1 MMAKPIIA
9 ILAVALL
16 LSSLGT
22 VGSFYFVSS
31 QGQTTTEPPELTLSE
46 TEASPGSVIEVEG
59 INFGANSQVS
69 IYFMSAEEA
78 DLTDGSA
85 FVLQGIDANQSTTT
99 EPEGTNTF
107 FDADGDALHTLG
119 DLLELS
125 TDQGGND
132 TTGTTTSISEH
143 NLLVVLE
150 EGVPVNGT
158 MSLECEDVNIAQG
171 RINGTVGTFGASP
184 GTYNECSISISDA
197 DITDTGEI
205 EELVVV
211 SDSEE
216 DYENSLV
223 ISETANEEGTF
234 ESSVTVPNVE
244 EGEYAILAVADDRR
258 TAVSALSVTVA
269 ETVTEPAANATEG
282 IMNETIIPAPEEEEE
297 ELAEEESTEL
307 LTVGIISNGTEG
319 VVPATFEFQANL
331 TGGTGPYTISWD
343 FGDGSEESDE
353 QTVLH
358 TFEEAGTYNVVVT
371 GTDENGQEASDNLE
385 ITINEPPPPPPPTTI
400 TKPLTVGI
408 ISNGTESVVPATFE
422 FQANL
427 TGGTEP
433 YTYIWNFGDGSEES
447 DEQTVLHT
455 FEEAGTYNVTLAAT
469 DTDNQNA
476 FDSIEIT
483 VNEPP
488 PPTTITEP
496 LTVGI
501 ISNGTE
507 SVVPATFEFQA
518 NLTGGTG
525 PYTISWDFGD
535 GSEESDEQTVLHT
548 FEEAGTYNVVV
559 TGTDENGQEASDN
572 LEITINEPPP
582 PPPPTTI
589 TEPLTVGII
598 SNGTESVVPATFE
611 FQANLTGGT
620 EPYTYIWNFGDG
632 SEESDEQTVLHTFE
646 EAGTYNVTLAA
657 TDTDNQNAFDSIEIS
672 VEELAEE
679 GGGEAATTTVQNQT
693 QNNQTDIGEEEPI
706 VQLDETS
713 AEPGSPLAIS
723 GEGFQ
728 SDTPIQI
735 FINNVQITNVITNV
749 EGSFNT
755 VVIVPTTVAAGSA
768 QVVIRTEQT
777 NIIQNVNII
786 QLDGRTEGPS
796 TLSLTAVSATDNGEA
811 LRNAPVTVF
820 DAISGEVIETG
831 RTPMDIE
838 LQEGT
843 YSIFY
848 SDFGRFEF
856 ESAEPGRW
864 IDTPDGGSGLIT
876 IREGRNTT
884 VTAIYSEQ
892 PVPPPP
898 PRVTDNSLT
907 LRAQDTQGNLI
918 EDMFVTIYDAEA
930 AEKIEQ
936 GFTEIRVDD
945 LPPGTYP
952 IFFSN
957 FEDLEFLS
965 ASPGTWIQTPFGGV
979 GLVTITDDGEDHN
992 IVVTAEY
999 NRTTIVEE
1007 QFNIQAPLDLEGNIF
1022 TITSNETRPEGP
1034 FVMSGMFALRVSD
1047 EEPVSA
1053 TLSAY
1058 FMSVREDSNENVDL
1072 ESQRSR
1078 DHDTFQ
1084 IMDLKPRV
1092 ARPIGLNS
1100 YVVSGTAD
1108 LLLNGDMYS
1117 NDERVHV
1124 IVRGGEEL
1132 TPTNIEIDFR
1142 GDQRY
1147 SAANRLDTLYGA
1159 VSSGFQ

>member
-1 MMAKPIIA
+1 MMAKPITA

-16 LSSLGT
+16 FSASGT
-22 VGSFYFVSS
+22 VGSFYLVSS
-31 QGQTTTEPPELTLSE
+31 QGQTITDPAELTLSE
-46 TEASPGSVIEVEG
+46 SEASPGSVIEVEG

-85 FVLQGIDANQSTTT
+85 FILQGIDPNQSTITTT
-99 EPEGTNTF
+99 EPEDTSAF
-107 FDADGDALHTLG
+107 FDADSDVPHTLG
-119 DLLELS
+119 DLL
-125 TDQGGND
+125 D
-132 TTGTTTSISEH
+132 TTSISEH

-150 EGVPVNGT
+150 EGVLVNGT
-158 MSLECEDVNIAQG
+158 MDLECEDENIAQG
-171 RINGTVGTFGASP
+171 AINGTIGTFGVSP
-184 GTYNECSISISDA
+184 GTYSECSLSISDA

-205 EELVVV
+205 EEQVVV

-223 ISETANEEGTF
+223 TTETADEEGTL

-244 EGEYAILAVADDRR
+244 GGEYAILAVGNDRR

-269 ETVTEPAANATEG
+269 ESVTGPAADTSAANATEG
-282 IMNETIIPAPEEEEE
+282 IIMNETITPAPEEEDEE
-297 ELAEEESTEL
+297 ELVEEESTEL
-307 LTVGIISNGTEG
+307 LTVGIISNSTEG
-319 VVPATFEFQANL
+319 LAPATFEFQANL
-331 TGGTGPYTISWD
+331 TGGIEPYTYLWD

-358 TFEEAGTYNVVVT
+358 TFEEAG
-371 GTDENGQEASDNLE
+371 
-385 ITINEPPPPPPPTTI
+385 I
-400 TKPLTVGI
+400 
-408 ISNGTESVVPATFE
+408 
-422 FQANL
+422 
-427 TGGTEP
+427 
-433 YTYIWNFGDGSEES
+433 
-447 DEQTVLHT
+447 
-455 FEEAGTYNVTLAAT
+455 YNVTLTAT
-469 DTDNQNA
+469 DTD
-476 FDSIEIT
+476 D
-483 VNEPP
+483 
-488 PPTTITEP
+488 
-496 LTVGI
+496 
-501 ISNGTE
+501 
-507 SVVPATFEFQA
+507 
-518 NLTGGTG
+518 
-525 PYTISWDFGD
+525 
-535 GSEESDEQTVLHT
+535 
-548 FEEAGTYNVVV
+548 
-559 TGTDENGQEASDN
+559 QEAS
-572 LEITINEPPP
+572 
-582 PPPPTTI
+582 
-589 TEPLTVGII
+589 
-598 SNGTESVVPATFE
+598 
-611 FQANLTGGT
+611 
-620 EPYTYIWNFGDG
+620 
-632 SEESDEQTVLHTFE
+632 
-646 EAGTYNVTLAA
+646 
-657 TDTDNQNAFDSIEIS
+657 DSIEIS
-672 VEELAEE
+672 VEEAPAEVVE
-679 GGGEAATTTVQNQT
+679 AEGEAATTTTTTVQNQT
-693 QNNQTDIGEEEPI
+693 QNNQTDTAGEEEPT

-728 SDTPIQI
+728 PYTPIQI

-768 QVVIRTEQT
+768 QVVVRTEQT
-777 NIIQNVNII
+777 TIVQNVNII
-786 QLDGRTEGPS
+786 QLDGRTNVPS
-796 TLSLTAVSATDNGEA
+796 TLRLTAVSATDNGEA

-820 DAISGEVIETG
+820 DASSGEVVERG

-884 VTAIYSEQ
+884 VTALYSEQ
-892 PVPPPP
+892 PAPPPP
-898 PRVTDNSLT
+898 PRVTDNSIT
-907 LRAQDTQGNLI
+907 LRAQDTQGNPI
-918 EDMFVTIYDAEA
+918 QGMFVTVYNAEA

-936 GFTEIRVDD
+936 GFTELGVDD

-952 IFFSN
+952 VFFAN
-957 FEDLEFLS
+957 FEDLEFVS

-979 GLVTITDDGEDHN
+979 GLVSIPDDGQDHN

-999 NRTTIVEE
+999 NRTTVVEE
-1007 QFNIQAPLDLEGNIF
+1007 DQFNIQAPLDLEGNIF
-1022 TITSNETRPEGP
+1022 TITSNQTRPEGP
-1034 FVMSGMFALRVSD
+1034 FVMSGTFALRVSD

-1053 TLSAY
+1053 TLSAF
-1058 FMSVREDSNENVDL
+1058 FMSAREDSNENVDL

-1084 IMDLKPRV
+1084 IVDLKPRV

-1117 NDERVHV
+1117 NDERIVV

-1142 GDQRY
+1142 GDERY
-1147 SAANRLDTLYGA
+1147 SAANRLDTLYGV

>member
-150 EGVPVNGT
+150 EGAPVNGT

-171 RINGTVGTFGASP
+171 RINGTVGTFGVSP

-307 LTVGIISNGTEG
+307 LTVGIISNGTE
-319 VVPATFEFQANL
+319 
-331 TGGTGPYTISWD
+331 
-343 FGDGSEESDE
+343 
-353 QTVLH
+353 
-358 TFEEAGTYNVVVT
+358 
-371 GTDENGQEASDNLE
+371 
-385 ITINEPPPPPPPTTI
+385 
-400 TKPLTVGI
+400 
-408 ISNGTESVVPATFE
+408 
-422 FQANL
+422 
-427 TGGTEP
+427 
-433 YTYIWNFGDGSEES
+433 
-447 DEQTVLHT
+447 
-455 FEEAGTYNVTLAAT
+455 
-469 DTDNQNA
+469 
-476 FDSIEIT
+476 
-483 VNEPP
+483 
-488 PPTTITEP
+488 
-496 LTVGI
+496 
-501 ISNGTE
+501 
-507 SVVPATFEFQA
+507 
-518 NLTGGTG
+518 
-525 PYTISWDFGD
+525 
-535 GSEESDEQTVLHT
+535 
-548 FEEAGTYNVVV
+548 
-559 TGTDENGQEASDN
+559 
-572 LEITINEPPP
+572 
-582 PPPPTTI
+582 
-589 TEPLTVGII
+589 
-598 SNGTESVVPATFE
+598 SVVPATFE

-693 QNNQTDIGEEEPI
+693 QNNQTDIGEEEPT

-1034 FVMSGMFALRVSD
+1034 FVMSGTFALRVSD

-1058 FMSVREDSNENVDL
+1058 FMSAREDSNENVDL

>member
-150 EGVPVNGT
+150 EGAPVNGT

-171 RINGTVGTFGASP
+171 RINGTVGTFGVSP

-297 ELAEEESTEL
+297 LAEEESTEL

-319 VVPATFEFQANL
+319 
-331 TGGTGPYTISWD
+331 
-343 FGDGSEESDE
+343 
-353 QTVLH
+353 
-358 TFEEAGTYNVVVT
+358 
-371 GTDENGQEASDNLE
+371 
-385 ITINEPPPPPPPTTI
+385 
-400 TKPLTVGI
+400 
-408 ISNGTESVVPATFE
+408 
-422 FQANL
+422 
-427 TGGTEP
+427 
-433 YTYIWNFGDGSEES
+433 
-447 DEQTVLHT
+447 
-455 FEEAGTYNVTLAAT
+455 
-469 DTDNQNA
+469 
-476 FDSIEIT
+476 
-483 VNEPP
+483 
-488 PPTTITEP
+488 
-496 LTVGI
+496 
-501 ISNGTE
+501 
-507 SVVPATFEFQA
+507 
-518 NLTGGTG
+518 
-525 PYTISWDFGD
+525 
-535 GSEESDEQTVLHT
+535 
-548 FEEAGTYNVVV
+548 
-559 TGTDENGQEASDN
+559 
-572 LEITINEPPP
+572 
-582 PPPPTTI
+582 
-589 TEPLTVGII
+589 
-598 SNGTESVVPATFE
+598 VVPATFE

-693 QNNQTDIGEEEPI
+693 QNNQTDIGEEEPT

-979 GLVTITDDGEDHN
+979 GLVTIPDDGEDHN

-1034 FVMSGMFALRVSD
+1034 FVMSGTFALRVSD

-1058 FMSVREDSNENVDL
+1058 FMSAREDSNENVDL

>member
-1 MMAKPIIA
+1 MMAKPITA

-46 TEASPGSVIEVEG
+46 SESSPGSVIEVEG

-150 EGVPVNGT
+150 GGAPVNGT

-297 ELAEEESTEL
+297 LAEEGSTEL

-319 VVPATFEFQANL
+319 
-331 TGGTGPYTISWD
+331 
-343 FGDGSEESDE
+343 
-353 QTVLH
+353 
-358 TFEEAGTYNVVVT
+358 
-371 GTDENGQEASDNLE
+371 
-385 ITINEPPPPPPPTTI
+385 
-400 TKPLTVGI
+400 
-408 ISNGTESVVPATFE
+408 
-422 FQANL
+422 
-427 TGGTEP
+427 
-433 YTYIWNFGDGSEES
+433 
-447 DEQTVLHT
+447 
-455 FEEAGTYNVTLAAT
+455 
-469 DTDNQNA
+469 
-476 FDSIEIT
+476 
-483 VNEPP
+483 
-488 PPTTITEP
+488 
-496 LTVGI
+496 
-501 ISNGTE
+501 
-507 SVVPATFEFQA
+507 
-518 NLTGGTG
+518 
-525 PYTISWDFGD
+525 
-535 GSEESDEQTVLHT
+535 
-548 FEEAGTYNVVV
+548 
-559 TGTDENGQEASDN
+559 
-572 LEITINEPPP
+572 
-582 PPPPTTI
+582 
-589 TEPLTVGII
+589 
-598 SNGTESVVPATFE
+598 VVPATFE

-693 QNNQTDIGEEEPI
+693 QNNQTDIGEEEPT

-777 NIIQNVNII
+777 NIIQKVNII

-820 DAISGEVIETG
+820 DAISGEIIETG

-965 ASPGTWIQTPFGGV
+965 ASPGTWIQTPLGGV
-979 GLVTITDDGEDHN
+979 GLVTIPDDGEDHN

-1034 FVMSGMFALRVSD
+1034 FVMSGTFALRVSD

-1058 FMSVREDSNENVDL
+1058 FMSAREDSNENVDL

>member
-150 EGVPVNGT
+150 EGAPVNGT

-171 RINGTVGTFGASP
+171 RINGTVGTFGVSP

-269 ETVTEPAANATEG
+269 ESVTEPGADTSAANATEG
-282 IMNETIIPAPEEEEE
+282 IIMNETIIPAPEEEE
-297 ELAEEESTEL
+297 LAEEEPTEL
-307 LTVGIISNGTEG
+307 LTAEIISNATEG
-319 VVPATFEFQANL
+319 IAPATFEFQ
-331 TGGTGPYTISWD
+331 
-343 FGDGSEESDE
+343 
-353 QTVLH
+353 
-358 TFEEAGTYNVVVT
+358 
-371 GTDENGQEASDNLE
+371 
-385 ITINEPPPPPPPTTI
+385 
-400 TKPLTVGI
+400 
-408 ISNGTESVVPATFE
+408 SNP
-422 FQANL
+422 

-433 YTYIWNFGDGSEES
+433 YTYLWDFGDGSEGS
-447 DEQTVLHT
+447 DEQSVAHT
-455 FEEAGTYNVTLAAT
+455 FEEAGIYNVTLAAT

-476 FDSIEIT
+476 SDSIEIN
-483 VNEPP
+483 VEA
-488 PPTTITEP
+488 PPTE
-496 LTVGI
+496 
-501 ISNGTE
+501 
-507 SVVPATFEFQA
+507 
-518 NLTGGTG
+518 
-525 PYTISWDFGD
+525 
-535 GSEESDEQTVLHT
+535 
-548 FEEAGTYNVVV
+548 
-559 TGTDENGQEASDN
+559 
-572 LEITINEPPP
+572 
-582 PPPPTTI
+582 
-589 TEPLTVGII
+589 
-598 SNGTESVVPATFE
+598 
-611 FQANLTGGT
+611 
-620 EPYTYIWNFGDG
+620 
-632 SEESDEQTVLHTFE
+632 
-646 EAGTYNVTLAA
+646 
-657 TDTDNQNAFDSIEIS
+657 
-672 VEELAEE
+672 EE
-679 GGGEAATTTVQNQT
+679 GG
-693 QNNQTDIGEEEPI
+693 EEPT
-706 VQLDETS
+706 VQLDEATV
-713 AEPGSPLAIS
+713 EPGSPLAIS

-728 SDTPIQI
+728 PYTPIQI

-755 VVIVPTTVAAGSA
+755 VVIVPTTVAAGTA
-768 QVVIRTEQT
+768 QVVVRTEQT

-786 QLDGRTEGPS
+786 QLDGRPEGPS
-796 TLSLTAVSATDNGEA
+796 TLRLTAVSATDNGEA

-820 DAISGEVIETG
+820 DASSGEVVERG

-838 LQEGT
+838 LQEGV

-876 IREGRNTT
+876 IR
-884 VTAIYSEQ
+884 
-892 PVPPPP
+892 
-898 PRVTDNSLT
+898 
-907 LRAQDTQGNLI
+907 
-918 EDMFVTIYDAEA
+918 
-930 AEKIEQ
+930 
-936 GFTEIRVDD
+936 
-945 LPPGTYP
+945 
-952 IFFSN
+952 
-957 FEDLEFLS
+957 
-965 ASPGTWIQTPFGGV
+965 
-979 GLVTITDDGEDHN
+979 
-992 IVVTAEY
+992 
-999 NRTTIVEE
+999 
-1007 QFNIQAPLDLEGNIF
+1007 
-1022 TITSNETRPEGP
+1022 
-1034 FVMSGMFALRVSD
+1034 
-1047 EEPVSA
+1047 
-1053 TLSAY
+1053 
-1058 FMSVREDSNENVDL
+1058 
-1072 ESQRSR
+1072 
-1078 DHDTFQ
+1078 
-1084 IMDLKPRV
+1084 
-1092 ARPIGLNS
+1092 
-1100 YVVSGTAD
+1100 
-1108 LLLNGDMYS
+1108 
-1117 NDERVHV
+1117 
-1124 IVRGGEEL
+1124 
-1132 TPTNIEIDFR
+1132 
-1142 GDQRY
+1142 
-1147 SAANRLDTLYGA
+1147 
-1159 VSSGFQ
+1159 

>member
-85 FVLQGIDANQSTTT
+85 FVLQGIDASQSTTT

-107 FDADGDALHTLG
+107 FDADGDALNTLG

-150 EGVPVNGT
+150 EGGAVNGT

-171 RINGTVGTFGASP
+171 RINGTVGTFGVSP

-307 LTVGIISNGTEG
+307 LTVGIISNGTE
-319 VVPATFEFQANL
+319 
-331 TGGTGPYTISWD
+331 
-343 FGDGSEESDE
+343 
-353 QTVLH
+353 
-358 TFEEAGTYNVVVT
+358 
-371 GTDENGQEASDNLE
+371 
-385 ITINEPPPPPPPTTI
+385 
-400 TKPLTVGI
+400 
-408 ISNGTESVVPATFE
+408 SVVPATFE

-455 FEEAGTYNVTLAAT
+455 F
-469 DTDNQNA
+469 D
-476 FDSIEIT
+476 
-483 VNEPP
+483 
-488 PPTTITEP
+488 
-496 LTVGI
+496 
-501 ISNGTE
+501 
-507 SVVPATFEFQA
+507 
-518 NLTGGTG
+518 
-525 PYTISWDFGD
+525 
-535 GSEESDEQTVLHT
+535 
-548 FEEAGTYNVVV
+548 
-559 TGTDENGQEASDN
+559 
-572 LEITINEPPP
+572 
-582 PPPPTTI
+582 
-589 TEPLTVGII
+589 
-598 SNGTESVVPATFE
+598 
-611 FQANLTGGT
+611 
-620 EPYTYIWNFGDG
+620 
-632 SEESDEQTVLHTFE
+632 

-672 VEELAEE
+672 IEELAEE

-693 QNNQTDIGEEEPI
+693 QNNQTDIGEEEPT

-1034 FVMSGMFALRVSD
+1034 FVMSGTFALRVSD

-1058 FMSVREDSNENVDL
+1058 FMSAREDSNENVDL

-1108 LLLNGDMYS
+1108 LLLNGNMYS